1 MLDARASDSDRID
14 LLESILTDRGTRHL
28 TGDHHQ
34 RDRIAV
40 CGGNPRHRVGRA
52 GAGGHQR
59 HTDLVGGAGIAVCR
73 MNGGLLMTHQ
83 DMAHLVLLEQL
94 VVDIKDRAAGIT
106 EKIFNLFFLE
116 TPDYNFCTGQ

>member
-1 MLDARASDSDRID
+1 
-14 LLESILTDRGTRHL
+14 
-28 TGDHHQ
+28 
-34 RDRIAV
+34 
-40 CGGNPRHRVGRA
+40 
-52 GAGGHQR
+52 
-59 HTDLVGGAGIAVCR
+59 